1 MSFSISM
8 PTQYFRCNN
17 TKQLFTVYL
26 KLKLKLGTLYYFF
39 FLNFYL
45 LAKSGNAILR
55 KMESLMQETKKLA
68 GEYFRVQP

>member
-1 MSFSISM
+1 MSFSVSM

-39 FLNFYL
+39 FFNFYL
-45 LAKSGNAILR
+45 FAKSGKVILR
-55 KMESLMQETKKLA
+55 KMESDARDKKT
-68 GEYFRVQP
+68 GR